1 MHSSSIEVSN
11 HSTRYRPDIDGLRAL
26 AVVPVIMFH
35 AKLGFGGGYV
45 GVDIF
50 FVISGYLITSLI
62 LKEIDGD
69 GFSLVTF
76 WERRIRRILPALL
89 VVVLATVF
97 AGWLLYLPS
106 DFVSIG
112 QSVLAQAALISNVFF
127 FRHTGYF
134 ADAADTQPLLH
145 TWSLAVEE
153 QFYVLFPLLLVG
165 LARFKRLSIAQ
176 TIAGLAVGSFALSV
190 VGSYHHQSATFY
202 LLPTRAWELM
212 VGAFVA
218 AIPRRQIRTQWV
230 SETAG
235 LSGLALI
242 LYSIVFYTF
251 ETRFPGLAAL
261 PPCLGA
267 ALVIFSGDAKPTF
280 VGRALALRPIVFI
293 GLISYSLYLWHWP
306 LLVFSKYI
314 SLETQSWKLR
324 CTLLAASLVLAILSW
339 RFVETPFRRR
349 LICPR
354 RPQVFALAGFSMVT
368 LLIFGGGIYFTHG
381 MSSRF
386 PAKAL
391 SYSECRNDRA
401 FLNQITLQQAAAGQ
415 FAELGAQSTD
425 QPVEIL
431 IWGDSHAMA
440 VTPVLD
446 ELCRRFSVRGVQA
459 THSSTAPLLGY
470 ISNGAYGLKENSPA
484 YSQSVL
490 DFIAQRHIKTVILA
504 AVWKSYRPLSSLDAN
519 LAATVQAIM
528 ASGARVYVLKDVP
541 LPGFDVPRHAALTV
555 YHQGD
560 PAMLAIPQD
569 KYRSA
574 NGDFE
579 FIFDHLSKIGA
590 TVLETPRYF
599 LNPNGLYDVVRNDKA
614 LYRDSHHL
622 SVEGSRLL
630 APMFEPLFRPSEA
643 GILRGR

>member
-1 MHSSSIEVSN
+1 M
-11 HSTRYRPDIDGLRAL
+11 
-26 AVVPVIMFH
+26 VPVLLFH

-50 FVISGYLITSLI
+50 FVISGYLITALI
-62 LKEIDGD
+62 LKEINGD

-89 VVVLATVF
+89 VVVLATVV
-97 AGWLLYLPS
+97 AGWFLYLPS
-106 DFVSIG
+106 DFLSIG
-112 QSVLAQAALISNVFF
+112 QSVLAQAALISNIFF

-153 QFYVLFPLLLVG
+153 QFYVFFPLLLVG
-165 LARFKRLSIAQ
+165 LARFRRLSISK

-190 VGSYHHQSATFY
+190 VGSYSNPSATFY

-212 VGAFVA
+212 LGAIIA
-218 AIPRRQIRTQWV
+218 AIPGRQIRTHWV

-242 LYSIVFYTF
+242 LYSVVFYTH
-251 ETRFPGLAAL
+251 ETRFPGLAAI

-267 ALVIFSGDAKPTF
+267 ALVILSGDARPTL

-314 SLETQSWKLR
+314 SLGAQSWKLR
-324 CTLLAASLVLAILSW
+324 GALLMASFALAVLSW
-339 RFVETPFRRR
+339 KFVETPFRRR

-354 RPQVFALAGFSMVT
+354 RPQVFALAGFSF
-368 LLIFGGGIYFTHG
+368 LIFMVLGSGIYFTKG

-391 SYSECRNDRA
+391 IYSNYRNDRA

-415 FAELGAQSTD
+415 FAELGAQSSD

-470 ISNGAYGLKENSPA
+470 VSNGAYGLKEHSPA
-484 YSQSVL
+484 YSKSIV
-490 DFIAQRHIKTVILA
+490 DYISQRHIKTVILA
-504 AVWKSYRPLSSLDAN
+504 AVWKNYGPPSSLDAS
-519 LAATVQAIM
+519 LTSTVQAIL

-541 LPGFDVPRHAALTV
+541 IPGFDVPRHAALTV

-560 PAMLAIPQD
+560 PAKLAIPPD
-569 KYRSA
+569 KYRVD

-579 FIFDHLSKIGA
+579 FIFDHLSKMGA
-590 TVLETPRYF
+590 TVLETPLYF
-599 LNPNGLYDVVRNDKA
+599 LNSNGLYDVVRDDKA

-630 APMFEPLFRPSEA
+630 VPMFEPLFRPSET
-643 GILRGR
+643 GILLDR

>member
-1 MHSSSIEVSN
+1 M
-11 HSTRYRPDIDGLRAL
+11 
-26 AVVPVIMFH
+26 VPVVMFH

-50 FVISGYLITSLI
+50 FVISGFLITSLI
-62 LKEIDGD
+62 LKDIGGD

-76 WERRIRRILPALL
+76 WERRIRRILPALI
-89 VVVLATVF
+89 VVVLATVV
-97 AGWLLYLPS
+97 AGWLLYLPE
-106 DFVSIG
+106 DFMSIG

-165 LARFKRLSIAQ
+165 LARLKRLSISR
-176 TIAGLAVGSFALSV
+176 TIAGLAIGSFALSV
-190 VGSYHHQSATFY
+190 VGSYNNPSATFY

-212 VGAFVA
+212 VGAFLA
-218 AIPRRQIRTQWV
+218 AIPGRRIRLHWL

-242 LYSIVFYTF
+242 LYSIVFYTR
-251 ETRFPGLAAL
+251 ETRFPGLAAI

-267 ALVIFSGDAKPTF
+267 ALIIFSGRGKPTLTRKVLAFKPVVF
-280 VGRALALRPIVFI
+280 V

-324 CTLLAASLVLAILSW
+324 CTLLMASIALAILSW

-354 RPQVFALAGFSMVT
+354 RPQVFALAGFSFLT
-368 LLIFGGGIYFTHG
+368 LLVLGSGIYFTHG

-391 SYSECRNDRA
+391 NYSDCRNDRA
-401 FLNQITLQQAAAGQ
+401 FLNQITPQQAAAGQ

-484 YSQSVL
+484 YSQSVM
-490 DFIAQRHIKTVILA
+490 DFISQRHIKTVILA
-504 AVWKSYRPLSSLDAN
+504 AVWKRYGPPSSLDAS
-519 LAATVQAIM
+519 LASTVEAIM
-528 ASGARVYVLKDVP
+528 ASGAKVYVLKDVP
-541 LPGFDVPRHAALTV
+541 TPGFDVPRHAALAV

-569 KYRSA
+569 KYRAA
-574 NGDFE
+574 NGDIE
-579 FIFDHLSKIGA
+579 FIFDHLSKMGA
-590 TVLETPRYF
+590 TVLAPPLYF
-599 LNPNGLYDVVRNDKA
+599 LNPDGLYDVVRDDKA

-630 APMFEPLFRPSEA
+630 APMFEPLFRPSET
-643 GILRGR
+643 GISLHR